1 MTPLQRGAIL
11 LAAPLASSPQPVI
24 ERRNVV
30 GRERLVVRLAG
41 EFTEMPG
48 LHLTPAQASRLL
60 SVEPAACRRILH
72 ALVDRGVLR
81 TTASGHYVRRPSP
94 R

>member
-11 LAAPLASSPQPVI
+11 LAAPLASSLQPAI
-24 ERRNVV
+24 ERRNLV
-30 GRERLVVRLAG
+30 GRERLLVRLAG

-60 SVEPAACRRILH
+60 SVEPAACHRILH

-81 TTASGHYVRRPSP
+81 TTASGHYVRRSSP

>member
-1 MTPLQRGAIL
+1 MHQRGAIR
-11 LAAPLASSPQPVI
+11 LAAPPASSPQPES
-24 ERRNVV
+24 ERRNQAA
-30 GRERLVVRLAG
+30 RERLVG
-41 EFTEMPG
+41 EFTEMSG